1 MCARESQRCTVG
13 ADLYHWSSMNFIN
26 HWETRISVAIAK
38 GLSFALTREGQ
49 RARHRKPDVDKSET
63 EIFGY

>member
-1 MCARESQRCTVG
+1 M
-13 ADLYHWSSMNFIN
+13 YHWSSMNFIN

-49 RARHRKPDVDKSET
+49 RARHREPDVGKSEA